1 MVVPAMSSSPLKI
14 AVLGSGALAN
24 ALAFALRG
32 APCELLRWARDPSG
46 LGPDSCASL
55 AEVAEAEVV
64 LMAVSDS
71 AIEVL
76 ALRLVE
82 EACLPPVVL
91 HTSGFH
97 GAQPLRALAD
107 AGCAVGGLHPLVSVP
122 AAGVEAAARHLQG
135 ATVSL
140 FGDAPALDAARQV
153 AELLGARPIEVLEDQ
168 RPLYHAAAA
177 LAANGLVALFELAL
191 ANGIGALAP
200 GSTPED
206 LGRGLAHLGQGV
218 LANVAALGSQ
228 AALTGP
234 VSRGDAEVL
243 AGHLSALDPE
253 ARAAYRALLAPLLEL
268 ARAQGAS
275 DAVLAP
281 IQALAEE

>member
-1 MVVPAMSSSPLKI
+1 MVGPAMSTSLTKI
-14 AVLGSGALAN
+14 AVLGSGAVAR
-24 ALAFALRG
+24 ALTHALQG
-32 APCELLRWARDPSG
+32 ASCEVVLWARDSSA
-46 LGPDSCASL
+46 LGSCASL
-55 AEVAEAEVV
+55 GEVAGVNVA
-64 LMAVSDS
+64 LMAISDS
-71 AIEVL
+71 GIEDL
-76 ALRLVE
+76 ARQLVE
-82 EACLPPVVL
+82 AGCLPPVVL

-97 GAQPLRALAD
+97 GALPLEALAQ
-107 AGCAVGGLHPLVSVP
+107 AGCAVGGFHPLVSVP
-122 AAGVEAAARHLQG
+122 AAAVEAAARHLQG

-140 FGDAPALDAARQV
+140 FGDAAALDAARQV

-177 LAANGLVALFELAL
+177 LAANGLVGLLELAL
-191 ANGIGALAP
+191 ANGADALAP
-200 GSTPED
+200 GSEAED

-218 LANVAALGSQ
+218 LANVAALGPE

-268 ARAQGAS
+268 ARKQGAT
-275 DAVLAP
+275 DAALAP
-281 IQALAEE
+281 IRALSKE

>member
-1 MVVPAMSSSPLKI
+1 MSTSLTKI
-14 AVLGSGALAN
+14 AVLGSGALAH
-24 ALAFALRG
+24 ALARALQG
-32 APCELLRWARDPSG
+32 ASCEILHWARDPSG
-46 LGPDSCASL
+46 LGDETCASL
-55 AEVAEAEVV
+55 GEVAGADVV
-64 LMAVSDS
+64 LMAISDS
-71 AIEVL
+71 GIDAL
-76 ALRLVE
+76 ARRLVE
-82 EACLPPVVL
+82 EGCLPPVVL

-97 GAQPLRALAD
+97 GTLPLKALSD

-122 AAGVEAAARHLQG
+122 AAAVEAAARHLQG

-140 FGDAPALDAARQV
+140 FGDAAALDAARQV
-153 AELLGARPIEVLEDQ
+153 AELLGARPMEGLEDQ

-191 ANGIGALAP
+191 ANGTGALAP

-206 LGRGLAHLGQGV
+206 LSQGLAHLGQGV
-218 LANVAALGSQ
+218 LANVAALGSE

-234 VSRGDAEVL
+234 VARGDAEVL

-268 ARAQGAS
+268 ARKQGAT

-281 IQALAEE
+281 IRALAKE